1 MMKTKLLPVL
11 LMTYPV
17 FAIDLE
23 RGESETLEGV
33 GNLTHPEFTGNI
45 LQDKLIPFEIKDSL
59 GEVIL
64 TGNYQSRVFRSNS
77 TGKLV
82 FAGRVR
88 DTSNPDGTFGWV
100 THVRLQGFGFVD
112 VNAEAALDSVS
123 AGSVRASRVWR
134 NPVGDELNYSIGP
147 GLLNPPDESTF
158 FFAGTQAESYT
169 EDGRVTIFAS
179 NDFGGTPFSV
189 ELEGTFAPVK
199 PHSELEIGE
208 SFFFE
213 ISHYYP
219 IEVTKVAKG
228 LRLLVETSP
237 DLTEGSWSLTSEPPR
252 TVTGEVT
259 TVFGEVNEDFVGKQF
274 FRVVC
279 VLPEEEQ

>member
-1 MMKTKLLPVL
+1 MKTKLLSLL
-11 LMTYPV
+11 LMTQTV

-64 TGNYQSRVFRSNS
+64 TGNYHSRVFRSNS

-112 VNAEAALDSVS
+112 VDAEAALDSAS
-123 AGSVRASRVWR
+123 AGSVRASRASR
-134 NPVGDELNYSIGP
+134 NVAGDVLSYTIGP

-179 NDFGGTPFSV
+179 NDFGGNSFSV
-189 ELEGTFAPVK
+189 ELEGTLVPVK
-199 PHSELEIGE
+199 PPLCLELGE
-208 SFFFE
+208 RFFFE
-213 ISHYYP
+213 TSYYYP
-219 IEVTKVAKG
+219 IDVTGVAKG
-228 LRLLVETSP
+228 VQLRVETSP
-237 DLTEGSWSLTSEPPR
+237 DLTAESWSLTSEPLR
-252 TVTGEVT
+252 TVTGEIT
-259 TVFGEVNEDFVGKQF
+259 RAYGEVYGDYDGKQF

-279 VLPEEEQ
+279 SLPEEGR